1 MRMSVYFVAKK
12 SLTTRIARD
21 PDHNYRNHNHNH
33 NYRRATGGPALS
45 CRGLLRRTKRWATY
59 CKGMGGLFSFDLM
72 SDTSSSRHY
81 DQNPADH
88 RQADRAVGLP
98 SSRQQPR
105 LRPDQAGGGSC
116 LRSWPDVVVD
126 WLSLA
131 IIINTI
137 KCSIKQVGARVQ
149 VQSSGQD
156 HCDLDLMLVSMDYTM
171 ITIKSWQN

>member
-1 MRMSVYFVAKK
+1 MQKK
-12 SLTTRIARD
+12 SLTTRIARN

-33 NYRRATGGPALS
+33 NYFRATGGLALS

-59 CKGMGGLFSFDLM
+59 CKGMGGLFSFDLI
-72 SDTSSSRHY
+72 SNTSSSRRY

-116 LRSWPDVVVD
+116 LRSYVD
-126 WLSLA
+126 WLLLA
-131 IIINTI
+131 ITINTI
-137 KCSIKQVGARVQ
+137 KCSIKLIGPRVQ
-149 VQSSGQD
+149 DQSDVED
-156 HCDLDLMLVSMDYTM
+156 HSDLDLMLVSMDYTM